1 MPYTIVKMPGG
12 KAKVKKKQP
21 GRPRFF
27 SKKPISI
34 ARAQAQMRALYRSES
49 TKK

>member
-1 MPYTIVKMPGG
+1 MPYSIVKMPGG

-27 SKKPISI
+27 SKKPISME
-34 ARAQAQMRALYRSES
+34 RAKAQIRALYLKE
-49 TKK
+49 KK

>member
-1 MPYTIVKMPGG
+1 MPGG

-27 SKKPISI
+27 SKKPLPLSQ
-34 ARAQAQMRALYRSES
+34 AKAQMKALYRSEGKNKS
-49 TKK
+49 K